1 MLSLVATAMDTVK
14 IYRSTTAHSDSST
27 TPGAMPLA
35 GPKTTFYEAAR
46 LSTHP
51 ALVRDVQW
59 APFNVRG
66 FDLFATACRD
76 GGVRIYK
83 LDTMASTISTNKTNN
98 NPANHPSQSSSS
110 NNAPSSPATST
121 IPHRPGPQSS
131 LTSAIVGRSGTPLNL
146 HPSSTTTRHHSRSTL
161 LSPFTHTITIES
173 EILNAHRDAW
183 ALCWDP
189 AGQVLMSSGS
199 DGVTKLWKKAI
210 SGAGWILFADQEV
223 TVDESDGEA
232 GGEGDG

>member
-46 LSTHP
+46 FPTHP

-83 LDTMASTISTNKTNN
+83 LDTIASTISTNKTNN

-146 HPSSTTTRHHSRSTL
+146 HPSSTTTRHHSRSNL
-161 LSPFTHTITIES
+161 PSPFTHTITIES

-232 GGEGDG
+232 GGDGEG